1 MNKAAAVQ
9 RTVYRVPEAAE
20 ETFTAV
26 CWMRG
31 CLGLEIKS
39 PRPDRPGFLLVEVYE
54 PLSAEPQAD
63 ADGFAGAERLSAER
77 VDDADWMAPYREHV
91 QPFAVGRRFVLDP
104 REPQDLAPSP
114 ARLPDGRIRLRLPA
128 RSAFGTGSHESTR
141 LALELLE
148 RADVRG
154 RRVLDVGTGTGIL
167 AFAALALGARTAV
180 GFDNDVIAP
189 LHAAVNARLNQME
202 AGWSASPRQAVCLY
216 AGTLEALDSGHAFD
230 VALVNVVPEQILPE
244 IDALVA
250 RLAPGASAIFSG
262 ILRTA
267 GPRFLRELRARGL
280 VRRASRTAGEWVA
293 YRTELVPR

>member
-9 RTVYRVPEAAE
+9 RTVFRVPVAEE

-31 CLGLEIKS
+31 CLGLEIKP
-39 PRPDRPGFLLVEVYE
+39 PRPELPGFLLVEVYE
-54 PLSAEPQAD
+54 ALSADPVAI
-63 ADGFAGAERLSAER
+63 AGGFPGAERLSSER
-77 VDDADWMAPYREHV
+77 VEDADWMASYREHV
-91 QPFAVGRRFVLDP
+91 QPFTVGRRFLLDP
-104 REPQDLAPSP
+104 REPQAMDRPL
-114 ARLPDGRIRLRLPA
+114 DGRIWLRLPA

-148 RADVRG
+148 RADVRD

-189 LHAAVNARLNQME
+189 LHAAVNARLN
-202 AGWSASPRQAVCLY
+202 GLQAALY

-267 GPRFLRELRARGL
+267 GPAFLRELRARGL
-280 VRRASRTAGEWVA
+280 VRRASRVAGEWVA